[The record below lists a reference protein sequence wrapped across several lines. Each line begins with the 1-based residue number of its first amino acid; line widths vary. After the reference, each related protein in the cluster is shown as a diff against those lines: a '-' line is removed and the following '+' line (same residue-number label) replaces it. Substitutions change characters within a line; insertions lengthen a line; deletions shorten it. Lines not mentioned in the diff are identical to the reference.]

1 MNGATATN
9 HSPPARRANRGSEAV
24 RSRLVDAAVVEFAA
38 HGFDG
43 ASTRAIAARA
53 DAHQP
58 QINYHFESKDA
69 LWRAGLEQLL
79 AELDAEIADRTD
91 GVDPDNPRTQFEAV
105 IRAIVHFAATH
116 PALNRI
122 MMHEATAES
131 PRLAWLVE
139 THLQPRFQGLRDLWT
154 TLIERGDAAPVP
166 PDLIYHVLL
175 GAASLVHANAP
186 EMRLLTGKEPSSPAI
201 VAAHEDALVALF
213 LTTEA

>member
-1 MNGATATN
+1 MVSAAATS
-9 HSPPARRANRGSEAV
+9 SPAPERRANRSSEAV
-24 RSRLVDAAVVEFAA
+24 RSRLVQAALVEFAA

-79 AELDAEIADRTD
+79 TELDVEIAARTA
-91 GVDPDNPRTQFEAV
+91 GVAPDDPRARFEAV
-105 IRAIVHFAATH
+105 IRGMVHFAAAH
-116 PALNRI
+116 PALSRI
-122 MMHEATAES
+122 MMHEATAPS

-139 THLQPRFQGLRDLWT
+139 THLEGRYRALLDLWA
-154 TLIERGDAAPVP
+154 TLTERGDAAPVP
-166 PDLIYHVLL
+166 PDLLYHVLI

-186 EMRLLTGKEPSSPAI
+186 EMRLLTGQDPSSPRI
-201 VAAHEDALVALF
+201 VQAHADALVALF
-213 LTTEA
+213 LTPEA